1 MTKKNKE
8 IEVDTYANEELEI
21 SIKKLE
27 QEYLKNPSL
36 SNWNALNNKRYK
48 NEKELTRDLKE
59 NKIKIFKY
67 EKVIGL

>member
-27 QEYLKNPSL
+27 QGYLKNPSL